1 MKTRR
6 TVTTSYLLPRVATLA
21 VLMAVMGCDSDRDA
35 GEITAP
41 APESSVAEDAERDAR
56 PNYTD
61 RVTTTELEPDYQ
73 EQSSDQTADEEAN
86 DAESSMVKTAIA
98 QVRPTKLG
106 DVEGTVTFSAAEDGR
121 EMHVAVE
128 LAGLE
133 PGLHGFHV
141 HEVGDCSADDASSA
155 GGHFN
160 PNDTLHGSPDAA
172 EHHAGDMGN
181 IVADDNGR
189 VFAELTF
196 RGLSFSGP
204 ASILQKAVVV
214 HSDKDDLESQ
224 PAGNAGSRIGCGV
237 ILRMDNN
244 TRAQ

>member
-1 MKTRR
+1 MKTCR
-6 TVTTSYLLPRVATLA
+6 TVTTSYLLPRAVTFA
-21 VLMAVMGCDSDRDA
+21 VLMAVMGCDSDRDP

-41 APESSVAEDAERDAR
+41 PPESSAAEGAEIDSR

-61 RVTTTELEPDYQ
+61 RVTTTELKPGYE
-73 EQSSDQTADEEAN
+73 EQGSDQAAD
-86 DAESSMVKTAIA
+86 DAQSSMVRTAIA
-98 QVRPTKLG
+98 LVRPTKHG
-106 DVEGTVTFSAAEDGR
+106 EVEGSVTFSAAEDGR

-128 LAGLE
+128 LEGLE

-189 VFAELTF
+189 VVAELTF
-196 RGLSFSGP
+196 RGLSLSGP
-204 ASILQKAVVV
+204 ASILQKAIVI
-214 HSDKDDLESQ
+214 HSDKDDLGSQ

-237 ILRMDNN
+237 IRMDNK
-244 TRAQ
+244 TPAQ